1 MEQKHEPLVHV
12 STRIKLADWNRM
24 TALAQERG
32 VTRGGRANVSEAA
45 RLAIEQGLQVMA
57 EEANDVTS

>member
-1 MEQKHEPLVHV
+1 
-12 STRIKLADWNRM
+12 M